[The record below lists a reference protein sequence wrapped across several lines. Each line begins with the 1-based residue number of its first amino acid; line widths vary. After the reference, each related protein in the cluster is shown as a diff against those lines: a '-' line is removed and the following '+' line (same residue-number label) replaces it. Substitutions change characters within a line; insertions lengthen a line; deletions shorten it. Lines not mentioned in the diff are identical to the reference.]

1 MVDLVNVKS
10 LTLNMAL
17 FFFAQIKFGITLTNK
32 ISDKLVDACYYVII
46 LYRLILREELYGR

>member
-17 FFFAQIKFGITLTNK
+17 FFFTQIKFEITLTNK
-32 ISDKLVDACYYVII
+32 IGDKLVDVCYYVII

>member
-17 FFFAQIKFGITLTNK
+17 FFFTQIKFEITLTNK
-32 ISDKLVDACYYVII
+32 ISDKLVDVCYYAII